1 MQTQAE
7 SVILNTTRD
16 GTLICPNCRR
26 KIPAVQVK
34 PDSVLANVVVTCRG
48 CKERFEV
55 NIVKGQA
62 QCLKGQRQ

>member
-48 CKERFEV
+48 CKASYKV
-55 NIVKGQA
+55 NNVKGQA